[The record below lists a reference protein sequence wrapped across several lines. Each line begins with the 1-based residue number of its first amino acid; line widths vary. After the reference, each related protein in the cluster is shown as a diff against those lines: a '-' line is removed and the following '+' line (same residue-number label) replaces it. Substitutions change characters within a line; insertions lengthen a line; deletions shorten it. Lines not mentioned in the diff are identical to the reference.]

1 MLNLTL
7 DTLYITKI
15 RAHTASML
23 LIAKYSTM
31 LEHTLVTSGKVR
43 TWWKVVTN
51 TLGSPSPS
59 FIWAHSKIT
68 NPLYT
73 RFFTF
78 SKIFNG
84 ELSPI
89 TKSFKIQVG
98 TSLGVAHAEYGVN
111 RPKKSG
117 VPPCQ
122 NCVGSIGTLPFWLTR
137 HPKKHGGGPGG
148 GWFSAAEGGRKF
160 FYPPWVGNFLP
171 NHPPGEKILANFY

>member
-7 DTLYITKI
+7 YTPYIAKI
-15 RAHTASML
+15 RSTTASL
-23 LIAKYSTM
+23 LPIAKFPTM
-31 LEHTLVTSGKVR
+31 LQHTLVTSSKVR

-51 TLGSPSPS
+51 TLGSPSPN

-122 NCVGSIGTLPFWLTR
+122 NCVGSIGTLPF
-137 HPKKHGGGPGG
+137 K
-148 GWFSAAEGGRKF
+148 
-160 FYPPWVGNFLP
+160 NFMQLRICV
-171 NHPPGEKILANFY
+171 KWIWQF